1 MARMLRRKGLH
12 GLVKCLLVLLLLRS
26 IMMAWVLTMGMKS
39 AAKHPR
45 SVMPLSSRITALACL
60 CICVSRS
67 QSLVVIVV
75 VVIHYSPIDP
85 NAIEHIGGKQRE
97 YGTG

>member
-12 GLVKCLLVLLLLRS
+12 GLVKCLLVLLLRS
-26 IMMAWVLTMGMKS
+26 IMMVWVLTMGMKS
-39 AAKHPR
+39 AAKHPS